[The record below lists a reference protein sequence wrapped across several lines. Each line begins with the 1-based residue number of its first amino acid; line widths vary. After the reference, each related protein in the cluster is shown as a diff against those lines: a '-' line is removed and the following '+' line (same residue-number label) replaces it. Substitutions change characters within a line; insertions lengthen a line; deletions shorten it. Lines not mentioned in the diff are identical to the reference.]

1 MRTARGAVLA
11 ALALAAAGTFA
22 SAGGFVTE
30 QDDGRSPTPWRRL
43 DAQEHARFELG
54 HAVFNTGWA
63 PAGKPAG
70 RRDGLGPHFNAASCD
85 ACHNSRRRGRG
96 PDGDGIAPADLVMQV
111 GRRDRHG
118 GVVRGHPLFGDVANT
133 AAVEGVVPEA
143 EVSIRYRLLTHLR
156 PDGTTVVLRQP
167 AYAMRRVDGAPLPHD
182 LVLMPRMPPS
192 VQGAGLLEE
201 VPESAITGTE
211 GEHDPRTGE
220 PSWLAGPAGR
230 QLGRYG
236 WQATQPTLELQIASA
251 FANEMGLTTS
261 LHEEDDSGDATA
273 PAVRDAGAAPE
284 VEDAL
289 FEAVV
294 AFQRWETARR
304 PPHAARALEAS
315 AQGSRLFE
323 QVGCADCHRHALPV
337 RSGGFIAAYTDL
349 RLHDLGP
356 DLADRDIRGRPVPS
370 RWRTAPLWGLATATE
385 GRRRLRL
392 LHDGRAHGVEEAI
405 AWHGGEAGAARL
417 RFDRLDAGKRQQ
429 LVDWVSSL

>member
-1 MRTARGAVLA
+1 MRPARGAVLA
-11 ALALAAAGTFA
+11 ALALATAGTFA
-22 SAGGFVTE
+22 AAGGFITE
-30 QDDGRSPTPWRRL
+30 QDDGRSPTPWRWL
-43 DAQEHARFELG
+43 DAQERSRFELG
-54 HAVFNTGWA
+54 HAVFNTGWT

-96 PDGDGIAPADLVMQV
+96 PDGDGIAPADLVLQV
-111 GRRDRHG
+111 GRLDQDG
-118 GVVRGHPLFGDVANT
+118 GVARGHPLFGEVANT
-133 AAVEGVVPEA
+133 AAVEGAVPEA
-143 EVSIRYRLLTHLR
+143 EVSIRYRLLAHLR

-167 AYAMRRVDGAPLPHD
+167 EYTIGRVDGAPLPHD

-211 GEHDPRTGE
+211 GDHDPRTGE

-236 WQATQPTLELQIASA
+236 WQATQPTLESQIAAA

-261 LHEEDDSGDATA
+261 LRDRDDSANAISPGG
-273 PAVRDAGAAPE
+273 RDVEAAPE

-289 FEAVV
+289 FQAVV
-294 AFQRWETARR
+294 AFQRWEAARR
-304 PPHAARALEAS
+304 PTHAARTLEAS
-315 AQGSRLFE
+315 AQGGRLFE
-323 QVGCADCHRHALPV
+323 QVGCADCHRSALPV
-337 RSGGFIAAYTDL
+337 RTGGFIAAYTDL

-356 DLADRDIRGRPVPS
+356 GLADRDIRGQPVPS
-370 RWRTAPLWGLATATE
+370 RWRTAPLWGLAAASE

-405 AWHGGEAGAARL
+405 AWHGGEAAAARF
-417 RFDRLDAGKRQQ
+417 RFDQLDAGQRQR